1 MMGVRGRMPRL
12 FALDKITRATRGF
25 WHNFGKT
32 VSVVIVGA
40 VTLLFVEILV
50 YIGTSLSG
58 LAGRLV

>member
-1 MMGVRGRMPRL
+1 MPRL

-32 VSVVIVGA
+32 VSVVTVGA